1 MMVLGG
7 DFLLKDWSGQPYV
20 LQSTLND
27 YKRGDNS
34 SASEPALI
42 RATEA
47 LADRPGTK
55 AIVLVTDAETGRFDK
70 GLWPL
75 FDKVRPRIFTIRVG
89 SSHAVAEN
97 LMQSWANVN
106 NGYYDNTLTSTQMDR
121 AFDRARTLLR
131 QPAAYILQTSLTFE
145 EAPGPGFLKVV
156 AKKQGMSGG
165 AVELILDASGS
176 MLKRLDGKRRIN
188 IAKEVLTK
196 AVSEVIPAGT
206 PLALRVFG
214 HKKPNACETNLEIKL
229 KPLDPASAKKTI
241 SKINAKNLART
252 PIADSLAKVE
262 SDLRK
267 VKGKKIVILVTD
279 GEETCEGKP
288 EEVLKK
294 LADKGFD
301 IRLNI
306 VGFAIDDAELKRQF
320 EYWAEQGGGKYF
332 DASDEE
338 SLSQSVNNALRTPYS
353 VYDQAGELVAEGTVG
368 GESLQLDAGFYRV
381 KVSGASPKGFEK
393 VEIAGE
399 NELVL
404 EY

>member
-1 MMVLGG
+1 MLAPYTPMIYNAISSYVTGVVPGIDVANMMVLGG

-55 AIVLVTDAETGRFDK
+55 AIVLVTDAETGRDDK
-70 GLWPL
+70 ELWPL

-89 SSHAVAEN
+89 SSHDVAEN

-131 QPAAYILQTSLTFE
+131 QPAAYTLETSMTFE
-145 EAPGPGFLKVV
+145 EAPGPGFLNVV

-196 AVSEVIPAGT
+196 AVTEVIPAGT
-206 PLALRVFG
+206 PVALRVFG
-214 HKKPNACETNLEIKL
+214 HKKPNACKTDLEIKL

-262 SDLRK
+262 SDLGK
-267 VKGKKIVILVTD
+267 AKGKKIVILVTD

-288 EEVLKK
+288 AEVLKK
-294 LADKGFD
+294 MADKGFD

-306 VGFAIDDAELKRQF
+306 VGFAIDDADLKRQF
-320 EYWAEQGGGKYF
+320 ENWAEQGGGKYF
-332 DASDEE
+332 DASDEA
-338 SLSQSVNNALRTPYS
+338 SLNQSVNRCFTNALF
-353 VYDQAGELVAEGTVG
+353 
-368 GESLQLDAGFYRV
+368 SL
-381 KVSGASPKGFEK
+381 
-393 VEIAGE
+393 
-399 NELVL
+399 
-404 EY
+404 